1 MTREPEDLP
10 GPRKTKSRAGD
21 PLGET
26 MTIVNT
32 DHARRATVRPFHSFD
47 MTRWSQAVLLVAA
60 GVMSLLCWAGL
71 AALMLL

>member
-1 MTREPEDLP
+1 
-10 GPRKTKSRAGD
+10 
-21 PLGET
+21 

-32 DHARRATVRPFHSFD
+32 DHAKRATVRPFHSFD